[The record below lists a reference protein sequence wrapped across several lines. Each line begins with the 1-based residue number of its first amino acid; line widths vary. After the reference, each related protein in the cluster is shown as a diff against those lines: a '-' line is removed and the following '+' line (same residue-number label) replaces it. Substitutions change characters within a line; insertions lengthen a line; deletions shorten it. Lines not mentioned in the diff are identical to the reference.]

1 MKFFSWSNFLRHSPL
16 SIEPQ
21 IGGFDWRLTFQWH
34 GIPDIEKKRRKAK
47 TDPVRTPTMAGG
59 LFAVSREYFRSI
71 GSYDTGMDVWGGE
84 NLEMSFRVWM
94 CGGSLEII
102 PCSIV
107 GHVFPKTAPYERK
120 VKNGQK
126 SGPRQFNIPLSS
138 TQDHSFSAP
147 KTSQF
152 NTKNPSVPQ
161 PLSSTPPSVPHQK
174 PLSSTPK
181 PLSSTP
187 KTLSSTPKTLSSTP
201 PSFTLKT

>member
-1 MKFFSWSNFLRHSPL
+1 MSGSVETETKTTRFHIKTNGVTLIF

-21 IGGFDWRLTFQWH
+21 IGGFDWRMTFQWH
-34 GIPDIEKKRRKAK
+34 GIPAEEKKRRKHK

-59 LFAVSREYFRSI
+59 LFAVSRNYFRSI

-120 VKNGQK
+120 VKN
-126 SGPRQFNIPLSS
+126 
-138 TQDHSFSAP
+138 
-147 KTSQF
+147 
-152 NTKNPSVPQ
+152 KNPKV
-161 PLSSTPPSVPHQK
+161 QK
-174 PLSSTPK
+174 KS
-181 PLSSTP
+181 
-187 KTLSSTPKTLSSTP
+187 
-201 PSFTLKT
+201 